1 MRFTQNMRYVTNPKG
16 EKVVIARSAEVLVTD
31 DHGRER
37 ERHKVPYGATLQVD
51 DGKHVKAG
59 ALLATWDPHTR
70 PIVTEYAAVVK
81 FEHVEEGVT
90 VTKQIDEVTGCLTAG
105 RHRSEARAP
114 LPRACVR
121 RSSC

>member
-1 MRFTQNMRYVTNPKG
+1 MRYVTNPKG

-37 ERHKVPYGATLQVD
+37 ERHKVPYGAMLAAD

-59 ALLATWDPHTR
+59 AQLATWDPHTR
-70 PIVTEYAAVVK
+70 PIVTEYAGTVR
-81 FEHVEEGVT
+81 FENVEEGVT
-90 VTKQIDEVTGCLTAG
+90 VAKQIDEVTGLST
-105 RHRSEARAP
+105 SSSLIPSARQAL
-114 LPRACVR
+114 LPRDCVL